1 MSEDMGTTI
10 QYAQLITILSGI
22 SLVLFLWHLRTTI
35 GMYSKHHD
43 DRAAVTLVK
52 AVGLVVVALGML
64 ISSSGFFIDDPQ
76 FAVAGL
82 SISRGA
88 MLIIAMTLVFADV
101 RTHADG

>member
-10 QYAQLITILSGI
+10 EYAQLITILTGM
-22 SLVLFLWHLRTTI
+22 SLVLFFWHLWRTI
-35 GMYSKHHD
+35 DMYAKHHD

-52 AVGLVVVALGML
+52 AVGLVVVSGGMF
-64 ISSSGFFIDDPQ
+64 ISSLGFFIDDPQ

-88 MLIIAMTLVFADV
+88 MIIIAVTLIVADV
-101 RTHADG
+101 RRRDNV